1 MAFEFIRSENSA
13 SPIEK
18 ELLATATTEYK
29 HGAAIK
35 YGASSGTAELATGT
49 TKPDYIYVGK
59 DFTAAA
65 GDKLACVPVQPNLE
79 FVAPL
84 KASGTSLKEGQK
96 VTVSSDSLGVTATTS
111 SGVFQ
116 LLEPGKASGAYI
128 RGRFV

>member
-18 ELLATATTEYK
+18 ELKATATTQYK

-35 YGASSGTAELATGT
+35 YGASSGTAEIATGT
-49 TKPDYIYVGK
+49 TKPDYVYVGK

-65 GDKLACVPVQPNLE
+65 GDKIAVVPVQPNLE
-79 FVAPL
+79 FVTEFKAAGTAL
-84 KASGTSLKEGQK
+84 KAGAK
-96 VTVSSDSLGVTATTS
+96 VTVSADGLGVTATTTN
-111 SGVFQ
+111 GVFQ
-116 LLEPGKASGAYI
+116 LLEDGKASGAYI